1 MGFNEAVQ
9 YIYSLTNLEVSR
21 DKKIPESGIENVK
34 KVLEYLKID
43 FLSIPTFHIAGT
55 KGKGTVSTIV
65 AYLLSKKSGSVGLF
79 TSPHL
84 LSITERISILNNGE
98 VFFITQEEFE
108 DVYLEVKE
116 AKEKLNIELTTF
128 DFLTVMA
135 MVYFVSKKVDYIVL
149 EVGLGGRLD
158 STNFCMPKVC
168 GITLIDYDHT
178 KILGDT
184 LEKIA
189 YEKCGI
195 IKNGIPVV
203 SMYQKESVR
212 KVISSVAK
220 EKGSNLTFIDNLYK
234 VEEVKISKDGTFA
247 KVRNLVDNKV
257 FDIGT
262 SLIGE
267 HFVWNI
273 LMAFEMIQKVL
284 LLEYSLLNDVNPPI
298 RGRFEVIKRE
308 PFVVFD
314 VAHTPLSIEKSIL
327 TFISLASTHRVLV
340 ISILKDKEID
350 KISKVLSNFEK
361 EFKEVYVLRIG
372 DPNDGSE
379 ILKEKLKSLGIKSSV
394 IDGVNSLPE
403 VDTLFVG
410 SFRSYGL
417 VKGGVASF

>member
-1 MGFNEAVQ
+1 MNFNEAVQ

-34 KVLEYLKID
+34 KALEYLQLD
-43 FLSIPTFHIAGT
+43 FFSIPTFHIAGT

-65 AYLLSKKSGSVGLF
+65 AYLLSKKGNNVGLF

-84 LSITERISILNNGE
+84 LSMTERISILNNGE
-98 VFFITQEEFE
+98 VFFMTQEEFE
-108 DVYLEVKE
+108 DVYLEVRE
-116 AKEKLNIELTTF
+116 AKEKLNIDLTTF

-195 IKNGIPVV
+195 IKNGVPVV

-212 KVISSVAK
+212 EVISNVAR
-220 EKGSNLTFIDNLYK
+220 EKNSKITFIDDVYK
-234 VEEVKISKDGTFA
+234 VEEVKISRNGTFA
-247 KVRNLVDNKV
+247 RIKNLVDNKV

-273 LMAFEMIQKVL
+273 LMAFEMIQEVL
-284 LLEYSLLNDVNPPI
+284 LLEYSLLNDVNPPM
-298 RGRFEVIKRE
+298 RGRFEVIKRK

-327 TFISLASTHRVLV
+327 TFISLASTPRVLA

-379 ILKEKLKSLGIKSSV
+379 ILKEKLKSLGIKALV
-394 IDGVNSLPE
+394 IDDVNFIPDA
-403 VDTLFVG
+403 DTLFVG

-417 VKGGVASF
+417 VKGGYASF

>member
-1 MGFNEAVQ
+1 MSFNEAVR

-65 AYLLSKKSGSVGLF
+65 AYLLSKKSTSVGLF

-108 DVYLEVKE
+108 DVYLEVRG
-116 AKEKLNIELTTF
+116 AKEKLNIDLTTF

-195 IKNGIPVV
+195 IKNGVPVV
-203 SMYQKESVR
+203 SMYQKGSVR
-212 KVISSVAK
+212 EVISSVAK

-247 KVRNLVDNKV
+247 KVKNLVDNKV
-257 FDIGT
+257 FDINT

-267 HFVWNI
+267 HFIWNI

-284 LLEYSLLNDVNPPI
+284 LLEYSLLDDVNPPI
-298 RGRFEVIKRE
+298 KGRFEVIKRK

-314 VAHTPLSIEKSIL
+314 VAHTPLSIEKSIF
-327 TFISLASTHRVLV
+327 TFINLTSTPRVLV

-361 EFKEVYVLRIG
+361 EFKEIYVLKI
-372 DPNDGSE
+372 DDSNDGSE
-379 ILKEKLKSLGIKSSV
+379 VLKEKLNSLGIKSLV
-394 IDGVNSLPE
+394 IDNVHSLPE
-403 VDTLFVG
+403 VDTLFLG

-417 VKGGVASF
+417 VRR

>member
-108 DVYLEVKE
+108 DIYLEVRG

-212 KVISSVAK
+212 EVISSVAK

-234 VEEVKISKDGTFA
+234 VEEVKVSKDGTFA

-267 HFVWNI
+267 HFIWNI

-298 RGRFEVIKRE
+298 GGRFEVIKRE

-327 TFISLASTHRVLV
+327 TFISLASTPRVLA

-361 EFKEVYVLRIG
+361 EFKEIYILKI
-372 DPNDGSE
+372 DDSNDGSE
-379 ILKEKLKSLGIKSSV
+379 ILKEKLKSLGIESSV
-394 IDGVNSLPE
+394 IDDVHSLPE
-403 VDTLFVG
+403 ADTLFVG

>member
-1 MGFNEAVQ
+1 MSFNEAVQ

-220 EKGSNLTFIDNLYK
+220 EKGSNLTFIDNVYK
-234 VEEVKISKDGTFA
+234 VEEVKISRNGTFA
-247 KVRNLVDNKV
+247 RIKNLVDNKV
-257 FDIGT
+257 FDINT

-273 LMAFEMIQKVL
+273 LMAFEMIQEVL
-284 LLEYSLLNDVNPPI
+284 LLEYSLLNDVNPPM

-361 EFKEVYVLRIG
+361 EFKEVYVLRID

-394 IDGVNSLPE
+394 IDGINFIPE

-417 VKGGVASF
+417 VRR